1 MRTGQK
7 RHCGGL
13 SGSPGAARLNEKRG
27 IAPLPSAVR
36 ESRGGC
42 LGGSG
47 TPRLAP
53 GGTTPPPPLAQAE
66 SKGKRA
72 AESGRADL
80 NPVVRLGHA
89 PQGKNRAGMAAGV
102 QCRLR
107 SLGGARLW
115 LGLGTGWSSTSPATG
130 VTARQFFFLSPP
142 FLLHPPFLQ
151 SSLTQ
156 RPPTRAPR
164 ALRSAQKNNPA
175 GCLCRHR
182 KIASVESAE

>member
-1 MRTGQK
+1 MELDVAGDGRDRPSIFLPLRTLSLTPSLLTVFFDPAPPNARSARPALRAEKQPCGLPVPTPKNRLSRIRGMRTGQK

-66 SKGKRA
+66 RERERA
-72 AESGRADL
+72 AGSGRADL
-80 NPVVRLGHA
+80 NPRGSSGVRPTGQKSGRNGRRG
-89 PQGKNRAGMAAGV
+89 PV
-102 QCRLR
+102 Q
-107 SLGGARLW
+107 A
-115 LGLGTGWSSTSPATG
+115 
-130 VTARQFFFLSPP
+130 
-142 FLLHPPFLQ
+142 
-151 SSLTQ
+151 
-156 RPPTRAPR
+156 
-164 ALRSAQKNNPA
+164 
-175 GCLCRHR
+175 
-182 KIASVESAE
+182 